1 MRKII
6 LSFSF
11 EWYEQ
16 LKSGDKIYEHRKRF
30 CKEPVEAYIYWIA
43 IWTIGCDC

>member
-6 LSFSF
+6 LSFNF

-43 IWTIGCDC
+43 I